1 MTPDS
6 AVELTRAAIFLA
18 VIVSTPPL
26 VASMFIGL
34 VVSMLQAVTQIQDQT
49 ISFVPKLVIM
59 LLAILLTLPW
69 TIQQLTEYTVVLFE
83 NIPLSL

>member
-34 VVSMLQAVTQIQDQT
+34 IVSMLQAVTQIQDQT